1 MPVELG
7 RTAKR
12 RTCLR
17 FEQGMKRSPSSAFT
31 PTGDAPRSQYG
42 AICWRKAEAGLDVLL
57 ITSRETGRWVI
68 PKGWPIKGIT
78 AAASAAREAWEEAGV
93 EGKLCETCLG
103 VFSYHKLMP
112 EDQSIPCAVAIY
124 GLRVEKLSRRYPE
137 QRQRRRKWFAAREAA
152 GLVAEPEL
160 SALLLALDQ
169 EAQDPSAEA
178 AKKLKRP
185 EPASPPIDS

>member
-1 MPVELG
+1 
-7 RTAKR
+7 
-12 RTCLR
+12 
-17 FEQGMKRSPSSAFT
+17 MKRSPSSAFA
-31 PTGDAPRSQYG
+31 PIGDAPRSQYG

-68 PKGWPIKGIT
+68 PKGWPINGIS

-93 EGKLCETCLG
+93 EGRLCETCLG
-103 VFSYHKLMP
+103 VFSYQKIMP

-152 GLVAEPEL
+152 DLVAEPEL
-160 SALLLALDQ
+160 SALWLALDQ
-169 EAQDPSAEA
+169 ELQDANAEN

-185 EPASPPIDS
+185 ETAPPQING

>member
-1 MPVELG
+1 
-7 RTAKR
+7 
-12 RTCLR
+12 
-17 FEQGMKRSPSSAFT
+17 MKRSPSSAFA
-31 PTGDAPRSQYG
+31 PNLDAPRSQYG
-42 AICWRKAEAGLDVLL
+42 AICWRKAARGLDVLL

-68 PKGWPIKGIT
+68 PKGWPIKGIS

-103 VFSYHKLMP
+103 VFSYQKVMP
-112 EDQSIPCAVAIY
+112 EDHSIPCAVAIY

-137 QRQRRRKWFAAREAA
+137 QRMRRRKWFGVREAA
-152 GLVAEPEL
+152 SLVAEPEL

-169 EAQDPSAEA
+169 DAQDAGADA

-185 EPASPPIDS
+185 EPEPPQIDS